1 MNLQLA
7 MALLT
12 VVILDG
18 FAPCKGIQMT
28 ETRKSLL
35 MESGIQLKE
44 SGIPLT
50 IVIQNPSSND
60 KYWNPVP
67 RIRNP
72 QCEIRNPRLSW
83 IPLHE
88 ANSFSQSDWIFTITK
103 NYDLYTI
110 IIIII
115 IVTIHIYFT
124 PLLFSIP
131 FSCH

>member
-1 MNLQLA
+1 
-7 MALLT
+7 
-12 VVILDG
+12 
-18 FAPCKGIQMT
+18 
-28 ETRKSLL
+28 

-50 IVIQNPSSND
+50 IVIQNPSSTD

-67 RIRNP
+67 WIRNP
-72 QCEIRNPRLSW
+72 QCEIRNPRLSC

-88 ANSFSQSDWIFTITK
+88 AIGFSQSDWIFTVTK

-115 IVTIHIYFT
+115 IVTIFI
-124 PLLFSIP
+124 SIW
-131 FSCH
+131 FSCL

>member
-18 FAPCKGIQMT
+18 FAPCMACKGIQIT
-28 ETRKSLL
+28 ETGKMLL

-44 SGIPLT
+44 SAIPLT
-50 IVIQNPSSND
+50 IRIVIQNLSSTD
-60 KYWNPVP
+60 KNWNPVP

-83 IPLHE
+83 IPLHG
-88 ANSFSQSDWIFTITK
+88 ANGFSQSDWIFTITK

-115 IVTIHIYFT
+115 IVTIFI
-124 PLLFSIP
+124 SIW

>member
-1 MNLQLA
+1 

-18 FAPCKGIQMT
+18 FAPCKGIQIP
-28 ETRKSLL
+28 ESGKILL
-35 MESGIQLKE
+35 MESGIQVKE

-50 IVIQNPSSND
+50 IVIQNPSSTD

-88 ANSFSQSDWIFTITK
+88 ANGFSQSD
-103 NYDLYTI
+103 
-110 IIIII
+110 
-115 IVTIHIYFT
+115 
-124 PLLFSIP
+124 
-131 FSCH
+131 

>member
-1 MNLQLA
+1 

-18 FAPCKGIQMT
+18 FTPCKGIQIP
-28 ETRKSLL
+28 ESGKILL
-35 MESGIQLKE
+35 MESGMQLQE

-50 IVIQNPSSND
+50 IVIQNPSSTD

-72 QCEIRNPRLSW
+72 QCEIRNTRLSW

-88 ANSFSQSDWIFTITK
+88 ANGFSQSD
-103 NYDLYTI
+103 
-110 IIIII
+110 
-115 IVTIHIYFT
+115 
-124 PLLFSIP
+124 
-131 FSCH
+131 

>member
-18 FAPCKGIQMT
+18 FAPCKGTQIT
-28 ETRKSLL
+28 ETGKILL

-50 IVIQNPSSND
+50 IVIQNPSSTD

-67 RIRNP
+67 RIRNL
-72 QCEIRNPRLSW
+72 QCGIRNPRLSW
-83 IPLHE
+83 IPLLE
-88 ANSFSQSDWIFTITK
+88 TEFLPSLKIMI
-103 NYDLYTI
+103 YTLLSSSSLS
-110 IIIII
+110 
-115 IVTIHIYFT
+115 
-124 PLLFSIP
+124 LLFLFP
-131 FSCH
+131 FDFHVTNSNQFLRR

>member
-1 MNLQLA
+1 
-7 MALLT
+7 
-12 VVILDG
+12 
-18 FAPCKGIQMT
+18 
-28 ETRKSLL
+28 
-35 MESGIQLKE
+35 MESGMQLKE

-50 IVIQNPSSND
+50 IVIQNPSSTD

-72 QCEIRNPRLSW
+72 QCEIRNTRLSW

-88 ANSFSQSDWIFTITK
+88 ANGFSQSDWIFTITK

-110 IIIII
+110 MIIIIT
-115 IVTIHIYFT
+115 V
-124 PLLFSIP
+124 SIFISIW